1 MKNTEKTMDKIVAL
15 CKNRGFIF
23 PGSEIY
29 GGLANSWVCSIAQ
42 RYAEKCN
49 QVKKH

>member
-1 MKNTEKTMDKIVAL
+1 MDNNAKTMDKIVAL

-29 GGLANSWVCSIAQ
+29 GGLANTWAF
-42 RYAEKCN
+42 
-49 QVKKH
+49 